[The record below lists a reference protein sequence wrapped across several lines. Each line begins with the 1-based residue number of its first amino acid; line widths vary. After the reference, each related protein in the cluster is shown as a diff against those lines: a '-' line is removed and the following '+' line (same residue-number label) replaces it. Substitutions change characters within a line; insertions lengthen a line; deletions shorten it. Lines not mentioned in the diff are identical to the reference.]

1 MEGGEAGE
9 MSVKLFVR
17 FRPLCLRYLQWA
29 TIPLK
34 TSNFGDTSKPL
45 IVNHL
50 NFIDTYCNPKTGL
63 KRPERA

>member
-1 MEGGEAGE
+1 M
-9 MSVKLFVR
+9 
-17 FRPLCLRYLQWA
+17 QWA

-50 NFIDTYCNPKTGL
+50 NFIDTYCNPKTDL